1 MAEVFPQNHP
11 CIISEY
17 FLLKSL
23 EFFNLEQTIANKIM
37 SIVSNNIKYLRK
49 KEHLT
54 QEQLALKIGIK
65 RSLVGAYEEGRADPR
80 LNNLLKIAELFGVSV
95 DALISRDLTTGTD
108 DRNSRAGKTRIL
120 SITVDRKGEENIELI
135 PQKASAGYLNGYADP
150 EYLEEL
156 PKFRLPFLQGTGTY
170 RAFELTGDSML
181 PLEQGTIIIG
191 RYLESPSDLKD
202 NRTYVL
208 LTASEGVVYKRVRI
222 PGPSA
227 EEMLLESDNRTYSPY
242 AVKLDEVLEIWE
254 AVLYISRNFPG
265 TGGNE
270 KTDIEELK
278 NMVLGLQQEVIK
290 LKKG

>member
-1 MAEVFPQNHP
+1 
-11 CIISEY
+11 
-17 FLLKSL
+17 
-23 EFFNLEQTIANKIM
+23 M
-37 SIVSNNIKYLRK
+37 SIVSNNIKFLRK

-80 LNNLLKIAELFGVSV
+80 LNNLLKIAELFNVTV
-95 DALISRDLTTGTD
+95 DSLISQDLSTD
-108 DRNSRAGKTRIL
+108 PENHLNEGKTRIL
-120 SITVDRKGEENIELI
+120 SITVDSKGEENIELI

-156 PKFRLPFLQGTGTY
+156 PKFKLPFLHGTGTY

-191 RYLESPSDLKD
+191 KYVESPRDLKD

-208 LTASEGVVYKRVRI
+208 LTISEGIVYKRVKTSGI
-222 PGPSA
+222 NSGKII
-227 EEMLLESDNRTYSPY
+227 LESDNRHYSPY
-242 AVKLDEVLEIWE
+242 TVSGDDILEIWE
-254 AVLYISRNFPG
+254 AVLYISRHFPG
-265 TGGNE
+265 SENAE
-270 KTDIEELK
+270 RTDIEELK

-290 LKKG
+290 LKKN

>member
-1 MAEVFPQNHP
+1 
-11 CIISEY
+11 
-17 FLLKSL
+17 
-23 EFFNLEQTIANKIM
+23 M
-37 SIVSNNIKYLRK
+37 STVSNNIKFLRK

-80 LNNLLKIAELFGVSV
+80 LNNLVKIAELFRVSV
-95 DALISRDLTTGTD
+95 DSLISHDLSKD
-108 DRNSRAGKTRIL
+108 PQNHLYPEDKTRIL
-120 SITVDRKGEENIELI
+120 SITVDREGEENIELI

-156 PKFRLPFLQGTGTY
+156 PKFRLPFLKGNGTY

-191 RYLESPSDLKD
+191 KYVESPLDLKD

-208 LTASEGVVYKRVRI
+208 LTASEGIIYKRVRTSGI
-222 PGPSA
+222 NSGKV
-227 EEMLLESDNRTYSPY
+227 LLVSDNRHYSPY
-242 AVKLDEVLEIWE
+242 TVSGNEILEIWE

-265 TGGNE
+265 SENAE

-278 NMVLGLQQEVIK
+278 NMVLGLQQEIIK
-290 LKKG
+290 LKKN